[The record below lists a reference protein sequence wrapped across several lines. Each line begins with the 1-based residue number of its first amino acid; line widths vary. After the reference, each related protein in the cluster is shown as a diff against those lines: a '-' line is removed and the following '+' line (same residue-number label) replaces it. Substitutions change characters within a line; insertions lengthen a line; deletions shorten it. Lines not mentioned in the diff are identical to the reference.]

1 MSSIGTGYDLSA
13 SQFSPDGRVFQIDYA
28 GKAVEQSGTL
38 IGLRGKNGVVLA
50 VEKIVRSPLYE
61 EDSGSRIYSV
71 DKHIGIAIAGLLADG
86 RQIVET
92 ARKEALNYK
101 QQFDRPIPIKVL
113 NDRISSFIHAYTL
126 YSAVRPFGVSVIL
139 ASYSPETGPQMY
151 MIEPSGSSYGYSG
164 CATGKAKQAA
174 KTEIEKLKL
183 ADMDIE
189 ELITQAGKIIYQV
202 HDELKDKLFKMELS
216 WVCELSDGLHQIV
229 PDEWYKKAY
238 TAGVESKRDDDSDND
253 I

>member
-1 MSSIGTGYDLSA
+1 M
-13 SQFSPDGRVFQIDYA
+13 
-28 GKAVEQSGTL
+28 
-38 IGLRGKNGVVLA
+38 
-50 VEKIVRSPLYE
+50 
-61 EDSGSRIYSV
+61 
-71 DKHIGIAIAGLLADG
+71 LADG

-92 ARKEALNYK
+92 ARKEAINYR

-126 YSAVRPFGVSVIL
+126 YSAVRPFGVSIIL

-151 MIEPSGSSYGYSG
+151 MIEPSGSSYVSSNSNGVDVLNVNEMKIIYFIQGYSG

-189 ELITQAGKIIYQV
+189 ELITQAGK
-202 HDELKDKLFKMELS
+202 M
-216 WVCELSDGLHQIV
+216 
-229 PDEWYKKAY
+229 
-238 TAGVESKRDDDSDND
+238 
-253 I
+253 